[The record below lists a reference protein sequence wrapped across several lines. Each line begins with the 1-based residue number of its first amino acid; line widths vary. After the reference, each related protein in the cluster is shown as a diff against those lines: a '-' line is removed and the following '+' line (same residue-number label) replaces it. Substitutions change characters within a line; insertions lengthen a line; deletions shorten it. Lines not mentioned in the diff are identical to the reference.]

1 MPNYS
6 LAFNC
11 ISIWSETT
19 LVALS
24 AFGIKNLSMSDI
36 FRFSPSGT
44 PYLNV
49 INSGCLFLEVILT
62 IADNGR
68 FTITSPAP
76 KIKIAI
82 ND

>member
-1 MPNYS
+1 MYS

-11 ISIWSETT
+11 KSIWSETT

-24 AFGIKNLSMSDI
+24 AFGIKNLSMSEI

-49 INSGCLFLEVILT
+49 ISSGCLFLAVIFT
-62 IADNGR
+62 MADNGL
-68 FTITSPAP
+68 FTITSAAP
-76 KIKIAI
+76 GRKIGYLKQ
-82 ND
+82 